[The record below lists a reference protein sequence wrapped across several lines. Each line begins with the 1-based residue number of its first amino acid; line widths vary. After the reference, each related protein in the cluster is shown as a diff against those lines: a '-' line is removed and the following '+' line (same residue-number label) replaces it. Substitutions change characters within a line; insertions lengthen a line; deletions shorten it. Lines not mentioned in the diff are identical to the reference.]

1 MRSIMKVFKT
11 YSLIIVIVLVGC
23 TSKIEY
29 QRVSGY
35 ALGTT
40 YNITYFDNKVNPE
53 VLPAIDSIFY
63 VLNKSM
69 STYIKNSDISKINRG
84 DDQVVVDHH
93 FKTVF
98 NNTNF
103 FIEISTV
110 TNQPHQH
117 THCMSAWDDTL
128 RTTPY

>member
-11 YSLIIVIVLVGC
+11 CSLIIVIVLVGC
-23 TSKIEY
+23 TSKTEY

-40 YNITYFDNKVNPE
+40 YNITYFDTKVNPE

-98 NNTNF
+98 NASKAVFTATQGF
-103 FIEISTV
+103 FDPTV
-110 TNQPHQH
+110 GSLVNLSLIHI
-117 THCMSAWDDTL
+117 
-128 RTTPY
+128 

>member
-1 MRSIMKVFKT
+1 MKVFKT

-63 VLNKSM
+63 VLNK
-69 STYIKNSDISKINRG
+69 
-84 DDQVVVDHH
+84 
-93 FKTVF
+93 
-98 NNTNF
+98 
-103 FIEISTV
+103 IEIVKDIKLTFILKV
-110 TNQPHQH
+110 NLIDKYFFFWKFKIKIKFTF
-117 THCMSAWDDTL
+117 
-128 RTTPY
+128 